1 MGAKFKAPL
10 DSRCFAE
17 MEEQLFRLPLPPCV
31 CLSFALLSF
40 NLLFPCFTLFF
51 HCFPPFILHPPLLWA
66 KASAL
71 SFQLSSPL
79 TSFSPVLALSLPL
92 IAFSIFDLVVRA
104 ALRSPLVLLS
114 HPSTHHPP
122 LYLNPA
128 FITCASL
135 SNLTDIDQRGAAG
148 MLSWCKFV
156 LKSPIN
162 PWIQTEPRPALSPS
176 QKTTAGPL

>member
-1 MGAKFKAPL
+1 MFIF
-10 DSRCFAE
+10 CFA
-17 MEEQLFRLPLPPCV
+17 LFQPS
-31 CLSFALLSF
+31 LSLLYSLFPLLSSLYSASPSSLSKTPF
-40 NLLFPCFTLFF
+40 LLYL
-51 HCFPPFILHPPLLWA
+51 
-66 KASAL
+66 ASAL

-92 IAFSIFDLVVRA
+92 IAFSIFDFVVRA